1 MPFFDFRC
9 KRCDTV
15 FNVLATNEEREKGL
29 IPCPG
34 CGSRDLE
41 RVWEKASFSVASRR
55 ACFEESGACK
65 CCQKDC
71 PNAGEGKGGR
81 A

>member
-1 MPFFDFRC
+1 MPFYDFRC
-9 KRCDTV
+9 NRCDTV
-15 FNVLATNEEREKGL
+15 FNVQATIEEKEKGL

-34 CGSRDLE
+34 CGSRDLK
-41 RVWEKASFSVASRR
+41 RVYEKANISVSSKR

-65 CCQKDC
+65 CCQKNC
-71 PNAGEGKGGR
+71 PNAGGKEGGR